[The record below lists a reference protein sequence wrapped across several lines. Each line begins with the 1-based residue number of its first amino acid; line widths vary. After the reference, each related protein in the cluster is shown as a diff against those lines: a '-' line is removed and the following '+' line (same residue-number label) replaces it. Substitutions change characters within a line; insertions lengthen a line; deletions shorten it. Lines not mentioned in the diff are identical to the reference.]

1 MRMST
6 TGRSSNVPRPGSRP
20 FSPLNNKAF
29 TLLELIVVMVLI
41 TIVTSFAVPQIANF
55 LYADQ
60 LKVSARKLIGLINQ
74 SAQLAQRQQSP
85 YLLKYTTKDR
95 KFTIEPEQIKDG
107 KSRDGKKKK
116 KAEEVLQLTGQVS
129 VRDVW
134 SFYGGIKSGEDFT
147 VRINGNGYVEPTIIH
162 LREAENKDLSMLIP
176 PFLGAIHLVDSYVD
190 PDDEKLF
197 Q

>member
-1 MRMST
+1 MRIST
-6 TGRSSNVPRPGSRP
+6 TGRSNKWPKAGLAPLDL
-20 FSPLNNKAF
+20 LNNNAF

-41 TIVTSFAVPQIANF
+41 TLVTSFAVPQIANF

-60 LKVSARKLIGLINQ
+60 LKMSARKLVGLINQ

-85 YLLKYTTKDR
+85 YLLKYSSKER
-95 KFTIEPEQIKDG
+95 KFTVEPEQVKDDKG
-107 KSRDGKKKK
+107 QGSKLKKKNDG
-116 KAEEVLQLTGQVS
+116 VLQLTGKVA

-134 SFYGGIKSGEDFT
+134 SFYGGIKNGEDFT
-147 VRINGNGYVEPTIIH
+147 LRINGSGYVEPTIIH
-162 LREAENKDLSMLIP
+162 LRDAESRDMSMLIP
-176 PFLGAIHLVDSYVD
+176 PFLGTIQLVDTYVD

>member
-1 MRMST
+1 MLTSI
-6 TGRSSNVPRPGSRP
+6 TGR
-20 FSPLNNKAF
+20 FSKWSPAGFAPPWSLNNNAF

-60 LKVSARKLIGLINQ
+60 LKVSARKLVGLINQ

-85 YLLKYTTKDR
+85 YLLRYSNKER
-95 KFTIEPEQIKDG
+95 KFTVEPEQIKD
-107 KSRDGKKKK
+107 DKKKK
-116 KAEEVLQLTGQVS
+116 KNDGVLQLTGKVA
-129 VRDVW
+129 VRDIW

-147 VRINGNGYVEPTIIH
+147 LRINGSGYVEPTIIH
-162 LREAENKDLSMLIP
+162 LRDAESKEMSMLIP
-176 PFLGAIHLVDSYVD
+176 PFLGTIQLVDTYVD